1 MVRWEFSSLKRND
14 GGNERVTFTIVTDS
28 TSDLPISW
36 VQENDVTV
44 LGLTIN
50 LDGVTYE
57 TVGENRL
64 TSTDL
69 LAKMETGGLPT
80 TSQVNVGQ
88 FEEVFEAAAKEGK
101 EVLYLAFSSALSGT
115 YQSGIIARDM
125 VLDNYPDA
133 VIEIVDT
140 KAAAIGEGYLVMQA
154 AQARATGKSLAET
167 KALIEDL
174 VPRLRTYLLVD
185 DLNHLVRG
193 GRLSKAAALIGGL
206 VNIKPLL
213 ALNAEGKLE
222 AIAKIRGRKKGIKEM
237 LNLTLDGLDHS
248 TVMVAYTGDIE
259 AAEGIKSSLL
269 EDDRISDV
277 LLTELGPVIA
287 THTGTGVLAILSIGT
302 AMRA

>member
-1 MVRWEFSSLKRND
+1 M
-14 GGNERVTFTIVTDS
+14 TFTIVTDS
-28 TSDLPISW
+28 TSDLPTSW
-36 VQENDVTV
+36 VQENDVAV

-57 TVGENRL
+57 TVGKNRL
-64 TSTDL
+64 TSSDL
-69 LAKMETGGLPT
+69 LDKMATGGLPT

-88 FEEVFEAAAKEGK
+88 FEEVFEAVAKEGK

-115 YQSGIIARDM
+115 YQSGVIARDM
-125 VLDNYPDA
+125 VLDAYPDA

-154 AQARATGKSLAET
+154 AQARAAGKSLAET

-237 LNLTLDGLDHS
+237 LNLTLDNLDHS
-248 TVMVAYTGDIE
+248 TVMVAYTGDLE
-259 AAEGIKSSLL
+259 AAEAIKATLL
-269 EDDRISDV
+269 EDSRVTEV
-277 LLTELGPVIA
+277 LLTELGPIIA
-287 THTGTGVLAILSIGT
+287 THTGTGVLAILSINKKE
-302 AMRA
+302 R

>member
-1 MVRWEFSSLKRND
+1 M
-14 GGNERVTFTIVTDS
+14 TFTIVTDS

-213 ALNAEGKLE
+213 ALNAEGELE

>member
-1 MVRWEFSSLKRND
+1 M
-14 GGNERVTFTIVTDS
+14 TFTIVTDS
-28 TSDLPISW
+28 TSDLPIDW
-36 VQENDVTV
+36 VQENGVTV

-57 TVGENRL
+57 TIGENRL
-64 TSTDL
+64 TSADL
-69 LAKMETGGLPT
+69 LDKMAIGGLPT

-115 YQSGIIARDM
+115 YQSGTIARDM
-125 VLDNYPDA
+125 VLDAYPDA

-154 AQARATGKSLAET
+154 AQTRAAGKSLAET

-193 GRLSKAAALIGGL
+193 GRLSKSAALIGGL

-237 LNLTLDGLDHS
+237 LNLTLDNLDHS

-259 AAEGIKSSLL
+259 AAEAIKATLL
-269 EDDRISDV
+269 EDSRVTDV
-277 LLTELGPVIA
+277 LLTELGPIIA
-287 THTGTGVLAILSIGT
+287 THTGTGALAILSINKKE
-302 AMRA
+302 R

>member
-1 MVRWEFSSLKRND
+1 M
-14 GGNERVTFTIVTDS
+14 TFTIVTDS

-50 LDGVTYE
+50 LDGLTYE

-64 TSTDL
+64 TSAVL
-69 LAKMETGGLPT
+69 LDKMATGGLPT

-88 FEEVFEAAAKEGK
+88 FEEVFEAAVKEGQD
-101 EVLYLAFSSALSGT
+101 VLYLAFSSALSGT
-115 YQSGIIARDM
+115 YQSGTIARDM
-125 VLDNYPDA
+125 VMDQYPEA
-133 VIEIVDT
+133 VITIVDT
-140 KAAAIGEGYLVMQA
+140 KAATIGEGYLVMKA
-154 AQARATGKSLAET
+154 VEARAAGKTLAET
-167 KALIEDL
+167 KAIVEDL

-193 GRLSKAAALIGGL
+193 GRLSKSAALIGGL

-237 LNLTLDGLDHS
+237 LNLTLDNLDHS

-259 AAEGIKSSLL
+259 AAEVTKATLL
-269 EDDRISDV
+269 EDSRVTDV
-277 LLTELGPVIA
+277 LLTELGPIIA
-287 THTGTGVLAILSIGT
+287 THTGTGVLAILSINKKE
-302 AMRA
+302 R

>member
-1 MVRWEFSSLKRND
+1 M
-14 GGNERVTFTIVTDS
+14 TFTIVTDS

-50 LDGVTYE
+50 LDGLTYE

-64 TSTDL
+64 TSAVL
-69 LAKMETGGLPT
+69 LDKMATGGLPT

-101 EVLYLAFSSALSGT
+101 EVLYLAFSAALSGT
-115 YQSGIIARDM
+115 YQSAVIARDM
-125 VLDNYPDA
+125 VMDQYPEA
-133 VIEIVDT
+133 VITIVDT
-140 KAAAIGEGYLVMQA
+140 KAATIGEGYLVMKA
-154 AQARATGKSLAET
+154 VEARAAGKTLAET
-167 KALIEDL
+167 KAIVEDL

-193 GRLSKAAALIGGL
+193 GRLSKSAALIGGL

-237 LNLTLDGLDHS
+237 LNLTLDNLDHS

-259 AAEGIKSSLL
+259 AAEAIKATLL
-269 EDDRISDV
+269 EDSRVTDV
-277 LLTELGPVIA
+277 LLTELGPIIA
-287 THTGTGVLAILSIGT
+287 THTGTGVLAILSINKKE
-302 AMRA
+302 R

>member
-1 MVRWEFSSLKRND
+1 M
-14 GGNERVTFTIVTDS
+14 TFTIVTDS

-50 LDGVTYE
+50 LDGVIYE
-57 TVGENRL
+57 TVGENRF
-64 TSTDL
+64 TSADL
-69 LAKMETGGLPT
+69 LEKMASGSQPT

-88 FEEVFEAAAKEGK
+88 FEEVFEAAAKEGQ

-115 YQSGIIARDM
+115 YQSGTIARDM
-125 VLDNYPDA
+125 VLDAYPNA

-154 AQARATGKSLAET
+154 AQARAAGKSLAET
-167 KALIEDL
+167 KAIVEDL
-174 VPRLRTYLLVD
+174 APRLRTYLLVD

-193 GRLSKAAALIGGL
+193 GRLSKSAALIGGL

-237 LNLTLDGLDHS
+237 LHLTLDGLDHS
-248 TVMVAYTGDIE
+248 TVMVAYTGDLE
-259 AAEGIKSSLL
+259 AAEAIKATLL
-269 EDDRISDV
+269 GDSRVTDV
-277 LLTELGPVIA
+277 LLTELGPIIA
-287 THTGTGVLAILSIGT
+287 THTGTGVLAILSINQKE
-302 AMRA
+302 R

>member
-1 MVRWEFSSLKRND
+1 M
-14 GGNERVTFTIVTDS
+14 TFTIVTDS

-36 VQENDVTV
+36 VQENDVSV

-64 TSTDL
+64 TSAVL
-69 LAKMETGGLPT
+69 LDKMATGGLPT

-101 EVLYLAFSSALSGT
+101 EVLYLAFSAALSGT
-115 YQSGIIARDM
+115 YQSAVIARDM
-125 VLDNYPDA
+125 VMDQYPEA
-133 VIEIVDT
+133 VITIVDT
-140 KAAAIGEGYLVMQA
+140 KAATIGEGYLVMKA
-154 AQARATGKSLAET
+154 VEARAAGKTLAET
-167 KALIEDL
+167 KAIVEDL

-193 GRLSKAAALIGGL
+193 GRLSKSAALIGGL

-237 LNLTLDGLDHS
+237 LNLTLDNLDHS

-259 AAEGIKSSLL
+259 AAEVTKATLL
-269 EDDRISDV
+269 EDSRVTDV
-277 LLTELGPVIA
+277 LLTELGPIIA
-287 THTGTGVLAILSIGT
+287 THTGTGVLAILSINKKE
-302 AMRA
+302 R

>member
-1 MVRWEFSSLKRND
+1 M
-14 GGNERVTFTIVTDS
+14 TFTIVTDS

-64 TSTDL
+64 TSADL
-69 LAKMETGGLPT
+69 LDKMATGGLPT

-88 FEEVFEAAAKEGK
+88 FEEVFEATAKEGK

-115 YQSGIIARDM
+115 YQSGTIARDM
-125 VLDNYPDA
+125 VLGAYPNA

-154 AQARATGKSLAET
+154 AQARAAGKSLAET

-237 LNLTLDGLDHS
+237 LNLTLDNLDHS
-248 TVMVAYTGDIE
+248 TVMVAYTGDLE
-259 AAEGIKSSLL
+259 AATAIKATLL
-269 EDDRISDV
+269 EDSRVSDV
-277 LLTELGPVIA
+277 LLTELGPIIA
-287 THTGTGVLAILSIGT
+287 THTGTGVLAILSINKEE
-302 AMRA
+302 R

>member
-1 MVRWEFSSLKRND
+1 MVKWEFSSLKRND

-28 TSDLPISW
+28 TSDLPVSW

-64 TSTDL
+64 TSAVL
-69 LAKMETGGLPT
+69 LDKMATGGLPT

-101 EVLYLAFSSALSGT
+101 EVLYLAFSATLSGT
-115 YQSGIIARDM
+115 YQSAVIARDM
-125 VLDNYPDA
+125 VMDQYPEA
-133 VIEIVDT
+133 VITIVDT
-140 KAAAIGEGYLVMQA
+140 KAATIGEGYLVMKA
-154 AQARATGKSLAET
+154 VEARAAGKTLAET
-167 KALIEDL
+167 KAIVEDL

-193 GRLSKAAALIGGL
+193 GRLSKSAALIGGL

-237 LNLTLDGLDHS
+237 LNLTLDNLDHS

-259 AAEGIKSSLL
+259 AAEAIKATLL
-269 EDDRISDV
+269 EDSRVTDV
-277 LLTELGPVIA
+277 LLTELGPIIA
-287 THTGTGVLAILSIGT
+287 THTGTGVLAILSINKKE
-302 AMRA
+302 R

>member
-1 MVRWEFSSLKRND
+1 M
-14 GGNERVTFTIVTDS
+14 TFTIVTDS
-28 TSDLPISW
+28 TSDLPIDW
-36 VQENDVTV
+36 VQENGVTV

-64 TSTDL
+64 TSADL
-69 LAKMETGGLPT
+69 LEKMATGGLPT

-101 EVLYLAFSSALSGT
+101 EVLYLAFSAALSGT
-115 YQSGIIARDM
+115 YQSAVIARDM
-125 VLDNYPDA
+125 VMDQYPEA
-133 VIEIVDT
+133 VIAIVDT
-140 KAAAIGEGYLVMQA
+140 KAATIGEGYLVMQA
-154 AQARATGKSLAET
+154 AQARAAGKSLAET

-237 LNLTLDGLDHS
+237 LNLTLDNLDHS

-259 AAEGIKSSLL
+259 AAEAIKATLL
-269 EDDRISDV
+269 EDSRVSDV
-277 LLTELGPVIA
+277 LLIELGPIIA
-287 THTGTGVLAILSIGT
+287 THTGTGVLAILSINKKE
-302 AMRA
+302 R

>member
-1 MVRWEFSSLKRND
+1 M
-14 GGNERVTFTIVTDS
+14 TFTIVTDS

-57 TVGENRL
+57 TVGEKRL
-64 TSTDL
+64 TSAEL
-69 LAKMETGGLPT
+69 LEKMETGGQPT

-101 EVLYLAFSSALSGT
+101 EVLYLAFSAALSGT
-115 YQSGIIARDM
+115 YQSAVIARDM
-125 VLDNYPDA
+125 VMDQYPEA
-133 VIEIVDT
+133 VITIVDT
-140 KAAAIGEGYLVMQA
+140 KAATIGEGYLVMKA
-154 AQARATGKSLAET
+154 VEARAAGKTLAET
-167 KALIEDL
+167 KAIVEDL

-193 GRLSKAAALIGGL
+193 GRLSKSAALIGGL

-237 LNLTLDGLDHS
+237 LNLTLDNLDHS

-259 AAEGIKSSLL
+259 AAEVIKATLL
-269 EDDRISDV
+269 EDSRVTDV
-277 LLTELGPVIA
+277 LLTELGPIIA
-287 THTGTGVLAILSIGT
+287 THTGTGVLAILSINKKE
-302 AMRA
+302 R

>member
-1 MVRWEFSSLKRND
+1 M
-14 GGNERVTFTIVTDS
+14 TFTIVTDS

-50 LDGVTYE
+50 LDGLTYE

-64 TSTDL
+64 TSAVL
-69 LAKMETGGLPT
+69 LDKMATGGLPT

-101 EVLYLAFSSALSGT
+101 EVLYLAFSAALSGT
-115 YQSGIIARDM
+115 YQSAVIARDM
-125 VLDNYPDA
+125 VMDQYPEA
-133 VIEIVDT
+133 VITIVDT
-140 KAAAIGEGYLVMQA
+140 KAATIGEGYLVMKA
-154 AQARATGKSLAET
+154 VEARAAGKTLAET
-167 KALIEDL
+167 KAIVEDL

-237 LNLTLDGLDHS
+237 LNLTLDNLDHS

-259 AAEGIKSSLL
+259 AAEVTKATLL
-269 EDDRISDV
+269 EDSRVTDV
-277 LLTELGPVIA
+277 LLTELGPIIA
-287 THTGTGVLAILSIGT
+287 THTGTGVLAILSINKKE
-302 AMRA
+302 R

>member
-1 MVRWEFSSLKRND
+1 M
-14 GGNERVTFTIVTDS
+14 TFTIVTDS

-64 TSTDL
+64 TSADL
-69 LAKMETGGLPT
+69 LEKMATGGLPT

-88 FEEVFEAAAKEGK
+88 FEEIFEAAAKEGK
-101 EVLYLAFSSALSGT
+101 EVLYLAFSAALSGT
-115 YQSGIIARDM
+115 YQSAVIARDM

-154 AQARATGKSLAET
+154 AQARAAGKSLAET

-193 GRLSKAAALIGGL
+193 GRLSKSAALIGGL

-237 LNLTLDGLDHS
+237 LNLTLDNLDHS

-259 AAEGIKSSLL
+259 AAEAIKATLL
-269 EDDRISDV
+269 EDSRVTDV
-277 LLTELGPVIA
+277 LLTELGPIIA
-287 THTGTGVLAILSIGT
+287 THTGTGVLAILSINKKE
-302 AMRA
+302 R

>member
-1 MVRWEFSSLKRND
+1 M
-14 GGNERVTFTIVTDS
+14 TFTIVTDS

-57 TVGENRL
+57 TVGEKRL
-64 TSTDL
+64 TSAEL
-69 LAKMETGGLPT
+69 LEKMETGGLPT

-101 EVLYLAFSSALSGT
+101 EVLYLAFSAALSGT
-115 YQSGIIARDM
+115 YQSAVIARDM
-125 VLDNYPDA
+125 VLDAYPDA
-133 VIEIVDT
+133 VITIVDT
-140 KAAAIGEGYLVMQA
+140 KAATIGEGYLVMKA
-154 AQARATGKSLAET
+154 VEARAAGKTLAET
-167 KALIEDL
+167 KAIVEDL
-174 VPRLRTYLLVD
+174 VPCLRTYLLVD

-237 LNLTLDGLDHS
+237 LNLTLDNLDHS

-259 AAEGIKSSLL
+259 TAEAVKETLL
-269 EDDRISDV
+269 EDSHVTNV
-277 LLTELGPVIA
+277 LLTELGPIIA
-287 THTGTGVLAILSIGT
+287 THTGTGVLAILSINKKE
-302 AMRA
+302 R

>member
-1 MVRWEFSSLKRND
+1 M
-14 GGNERVTFTIVTDS
+14 TFTIVTDS

-36 VQENDVTV
+36 LQENDVTV

-50 LDGVTYE
+50 LDGLTYE

-64 TSTDL
+64 TSADL

-88 FEEVFEAAAKEGK
+88 FEEVFEAAAKEGQ

-115 YQSGIIARDM
+115 YQSGTIARDM
-125 VLDNYPDA
+125 VLDNYPDV
-133 VIEIVDT
+133 VIEIIDT
-140 KAAAIGEGYLVMQA
+140 KAATIGEGYLVMQA
-154 AQARATGKSLAET
+154 AQARAAGKSLVET
-167 KALIEDL
+167 KAIVEDL

-237 LNLTLDGLDHS
+237 LNLTLDNLDHS

-259 AAEGIKSSLL
+259 ATEAIKATLL
-269 EDDRISDV
+269 EDSRVTDV
-277 LLTELGPVIA
+277 LLTELGPIIA
-287 THTGTGVLAILSIGT
+287 THTGTGMLAILSINKKE
-302 AMRA
+302 R

>member
-1 MVRWEFSSLKRND
+1 M
-14 GGNERVTFTIVTDS
+14 TFTIVTDS
-28 TSDLPISW
+28 TSDLPVSW
-36 VQENDVTV
+36 LQENNVTV

-64 TSTDL
+64 TSGEL
-69 LAKMETGGLPT
+69 LEKMETGGLPT

-101 EVLYLAFSSALSGT
+101 EVLYLAFSAALSGT

-125 VLDNYPDA
+125 VLDAYPDA

-154 AQARATGKSLAET
+154 AQARAAGKTLAET
-167 KALIEDL
+167 KAIVEEL

-222 AIAKIRGRKKGIKEM
+222 AVAKIRGRKKGIKEM
-237 LNLTLDGLDHS
+237 LNLTLDNLDHS
-248 TVMVAYTGDIE
+248 MVMVAYTGDLE
-259 AAEGIKSSLL
+259 AAEAIKATLL
-269 EDDRISDV
+269 EDSRVTDV
-277 LLTELGPVIA
+277 LLTELGPIIA
-287 THTGTGVLAILSIGT
+287 THTGTGVLAILSINKKE
-302 AMRA
+302 R

>member
-1 MVRWEFSSLKRND
+1 M
-14 GGNERVTFTIVTDS
+14 TFTIVTDS
-28 TSDLPISW
+28 TSDLPVSW

-64 TSTDL
+64 TSAVL
-69 LAKMETGGLPT
+69 LDKMATGGLPT

-101 EVLYLAFSSALSGT
+101 EVLYLAFSATLSGT
-115 YQSGIIARDM
+115 YQSAVIARDM
-125 VLDNYPDA
+125 VMDQYPEA
-133 VIEIVDT
+133 VITIVDT
-140 KAAAIGEGYLVMQA
+140 KAATIGEGYLVMKA
-154 AQARATGKSLAET
+154 VEARAAGKTLAET
-167 KALIEDL
+167 KAIVEDL

-193 GRLSKAAALIGGL
+193 GRLSKSAALIGGL

-237 LNLTLDGLDHS
+237 LNLTLDNLDHS

-259 AAEGIKSSLL
+259 AAEAIKATLL
-269 EDDRISDV
+269 EDSRVTDV
-277 LLTELGPVIA
+277 LLTELGPIIA
-287 THTGTGVLAILSIGT
+287 THTGTGVLAILSINQKE
-302 AMRA
+302 R

>member
-1 MVRWEFSSLKRND
+1 M
-14 GGNERVTFTIVTDS
+14 TFTIVTDS

-50 LDGVTYE
+50 LDGVIYE
-57 TVGENRL
+57 TVGENRF
-64 TSTDL
+64 TSADL
-69 LAKMETGGLPT
+69 LEKMASGSQPT

-88 FEEVFEAAAKEGK
+88 FEEVFEAAAKEGQ

-125 VLDNYPDA
+125 VLDAYPDA

-154 AQARATGKSLAET
+154 VQARAAGKTLAET
-167 KALIEDL
+167 KALIEEL

-193 GRLSKAAALIGGL
+193 GRLSKASALIGGL

-237 LNLTLDGLDHS
+237 LHLTLDGLDHS
-248 TVMVAYTGDIE
+248 TVMVAYTGDLE
-259 AAEGIKSSLL
+259 AAEAIKATLL
-269 EDDRISDV
+269 GDSRVTDV
-277 LLTELGPVIA
+277 LLTELGPIIA
-287 THTGTGVLAILSIGT
+287 THTGTGVLAILSINQKE
-302 AMRA
+302 R

>member
-1 MVRWEFSSLKRND
+1 M
-14 GGNERVTFTIVTDS
+14 TFTIVTDS

-57 TVGENRL
+57 TVGEKRL
-64 TSTDL
+64 TSAEL
-69 LAKMETGGLPT
+69 LEKMETGGLPT

-115 YQSGIIARDM
+115 YQSGTIARDM
-125 VLDNYPDA
+125 VLDAYPDA

-154 AQARATGKSLAET
+154 AQARAAGKSLAET

-193 GRLSKAAALIGGL
+193 GRLSKSAALIGGL

-237 LNLTLDGLDHS
+237 LNLNLDHS

-259 AAEGIKSSLL
+259 AAEAIKATLL
-269 EDDRISDV
+269 EDSRVTDV
-277 LLTELGPVIA
+277 LLTELGPIIA
-287 THTGTGVLAILSIGT
+287 THTGTGALAILSINKKE
-302 AMRA
+302 R

>member
-1 MVRWEFSSLKRND
+1 M
-14 GGNERVTFTIVTDS
+14 TFTIVTDS
-28 TSDLPISW
+28 TSDLPVSW

-64 TSTDL
+64 TSAAL
-69 LAKMETGGLPT
+69 LEKMASGSQPT

-88 FEEVFEAAAKEGK
+88 FEEIFEAAAKEGK
-101 EVLYLAFSSALSGT
+101 EVLYLAFSAALSGT
-115 YQSGIIARDM
+115 YQSAVIARDM
-125 VLDNYPDA
+125 VMDQYPEA
-133 VIEIVDT
+133 VITIVDT
-140 KAAAIGEGYLVMQA
+140 KAATIGEGYLVMQA
-154 AQARATGKSLAET
+154 AQARAAGKSLAET
-167 KALIEDL
+167 KAIVEDL

-193 GRLSKAAALIGGL
+193 GRLSKSAALIGGL

-237 LNLTLDGLDHS
+237 LNLTLDNLDHS

-259 AAEGIKSSLL
+259 AAEAIKATLL
-269 EDDRISDV
+269 EDSRVSDV
-277 LLTELGPVIA
+277 LLIELGPIIA
-287 THTGTGVLAILSIGT
+287 THTGTGVLAILSINKKE
-302 AMRA
+302 R

>member
-1 MVRWEFSSLKRND
+1 M
-14 GGNERVTFTIVTDS
+14 TFTIVTDS

-64 TSTDL
+64 TSADL
-69 LAKMETGGLPT
+69 LEKMASGSQPT

-88 FEEVFEAAAKEGK
+88 FEEVFEAAAKEGQ
-101 EVLYLAFSSALSGT
+101 EVLYLAFSAALSGT
-115 YQSGIIARDM
+115 YQSAVIAREM
-125 VLDNYPDA
+125 VMDQYPDA
-133 VIEIVDT
+133 VITIVDT
-140 KAAAIGEGYLVMQA
+140 KAATIGEGYLVMKA
-154 AQARATGKSLAET
+154 AQARAAGKSLAET

-193 GRLSKAAALIGGL
+193 GRLSKSAALIGGL

-237 LNLTLDGLDHS
+237 LNLTLDNLDHS
-248 TVMVAYTGDIE
+248 TVMVAYTGDLE
-259 AAEGIKSSLL
+259 AAKAIKATLL
-269 EDDRISDV
+269 EDSRVSDV
-277 LLTELGPVIA
+277 LLTELGPIIA
-287 THTGTGVLAILSIGT
+287 THTGTGGLAILSINKKE
-302 AMRA
+302 R

>member
-1 MVRWEFSSLKRND
+1 M
-14 GGNERVTFTIVTDS
+14 TFTIVTDS

-50 LDGVTYE
+50 LDGVIYE

-64 TSTDL
+64 TSADL
-69 LAKMETGGLPT
+69 LEKMETGGLPT

-88 FEEVFEAAAKEGK
+88 FEEVFEAAAKEGQ
-101 EVLYLAFSSALSGT
+101 EVLYLAFSAALSGT
-115 YQSGIIARDM
+115 YQSAVIARDM
-125 VLDNYPDA
+125 VLDAYPDA
-133 VIEIVDT
+133 VITIVDT
-140 KAAAIGEGYLVMQA
+140 KAATIGEGYLVMKA
-154 AQARATGKSLAET
+154 VEARAAGKTLAET
-167 KALIEDL
+167 KAIVEDL

-193 GRLSKAAALIGGL
+193 GRLSKSAALIGGL

-237 LNLTLDGLDHS
+237 LNLTLDNLDHS

-259 AAEGIKSSLL
+259 AAEVTKATLL
-269 EDDRISDV
+269 EDSRVTDV
-277 LLTELGPVIA
+277 LLTELGPIIA
-287 THTGTGVLAILSIGT
+287 THTGTGVLAILSINKKE
-302 AMRA
+302 R

>member
-1 MVRWEFSSLKRND
+1 M
-14 GGNERVTFTIVTDS
+14 TFKIVTDS
-28 TSDLPISW
+28 TSDLPQEW
-36 VQENDVTV
+36 LAENDVTV

-64 TSTDL
+64 TSADL
-69 LAKMETGGLPT
+69 LDKMATGGLPT

-125 VLDNYPDA
+125 VLDNYPNA

-154 AQARATGKSLAET
+154 AQARAAGKTLAET
-167 KALIEDL
+167 KALIEEL

-213 ALNAEGKLE
+213 ALNAEGKLD

-237 LNLTLDGLDHS
+237 LNLTLDNLDHS
-248 TVMVAYTGDIE
+248 TVMVAYTGDLE
-259 AAEGIKSSLL
+259 AAEAIKATLL
-269 EDDRISDV
+269 EDSRVTDV
-277 LLTELGPVIA
+277 LLTELGPIIA
-287 THTGTGVLAILSIGT
+287 THTGTGVLAILSINKEE
-302 AMRA
+302 R

>member
-1 MVRWEFSSLKRND
+1 M
-14 GGNERVTFTIVTDS
+14 TFTIVTDS

-50 LDGVTYE
+50 LDGVIYE

-64 TSTDL
+64 TSADL
-69 LAKMETGGLPT
+69 LEKMETGGLPT

-101 EVLYLAFSSALSGT
+101 EVLYLAFSAALSGT
-115 YQSGIIARDM
+115 YQSAVIARDM
-125 VLDNYPDA
+125 VLDAYPDA
-133 VIEIVDT
+133 VITIVDT
-140 KAAAIGEGYLVMQA
+140 KAATIGEGYLVMKA
-154 AQARATGKSLAET
+154 VEARAAGKTLAET
-167 KALIEDL
+167 KAIVEDL
-174 VPRLRTYLLVD
+174 VPCLRTYLLVD

-237 LNLTLDGLDHS
+237 LNLTLDNLDHS

-259 AAEGIKSSLL
+259 TAEAVKETLL
-269 EDDRISDV
+269 EDSHVTNV
-277 LLTELGPVIA
+277 LLTELGPIIA
-287 THTGTGVLAILSIGT
+287 THTGTGVLAILSINKKE
-302 AMRA
+302 R

>member
-1 MVRWEFSSLKRND
+1 M
-14 GGNERVTFTIVTDS
+14 TFKIVTDS
-28 TSDLPISW
+28 TSDLPQEW
-36 VQENDVTV
+36 LAENDVTV

-64 TSTDL
+64 TSADL
-69 LAKMETGGLPT
+69 LDKMATGGLPT

-115 YQSGIIARDM
+115 YQSGVIACDM
-125 VLDNYPDA
+125 VLDQYPEA
-133 VIEIVDT
+133 SIEIVDT
-140 KAAAIGEGYLVMQA
+140 KAASIGEGYLVMKA
-154 AQARATGKSLAET
+154 AAARAEGKSLAEV
-167 KALIEDL
+167 KELVEDL
-174 VPRLRTYLLVD
+174 APRLRTYLLVD

-222 AIAKIRGRKKGIKEM
+222 AVAKLRGRKKGVREM
-237 LNLTLDGLDHS
+237 LDRTLTDLDHS
-248 TVMVAYTGDIE
+248 TVMVAYTGDL
-259 AAEGIKSSLL
+259 AATQDIQSTLL
-269 EDDRISDV
+269 ENDQVTDV
-277 LLTELGPVIA
+277 ILTELGPIIA
-287 THTGTGVLAILSIGT
+287 THTGTGSLAILSIST
-302 AMRA
+302 EKRA

>member
-1 MVRWEFSSLKRND
+1 M
-14 GGNERVTFTIVTDS
+14 TFTIVTDS

-64 TSTDL
+64 TSADL
-69 LAKMETGGLPT
+69 LEKMATGGLPT

-115 YQSGIIARDM
+115 YQSGVIARDM
-125 VLDNYPDA
+125 VLDAYPDA

-237 LNLTLDGLDHS
+237 LNLTLDNLDHS
-248 TVMVAYTGDIE
+248 TVMVAYTGDLE
-259 AAEGIKSSLL
+259 AAEAIKATLL
-269 EDDRISDV
+269 EDSRVTDV
-277 LLTELGPVIA
+277 LLTELGPIIA
-287 THTGTGVLAILSIGT
+287 THTGTGVLAILSINQKE
-302 AMRA
+302 R

>member
-1 MVRWEFSSLKRND
+1 M
-14 GGNERVTFTIVTDS
+14 TFTIVTDS
-28 TSDLPISW
+28 TSDLPVSW

-57 TVGENRL
+57 TVGEKRL
-64 TSTDL
+64 TSADL
-69 LAKMETGGLPT
+69 LDKMATGGLPT

-88 FEEVFEAAAKEGK
+88 FEEVFEAAAKEGQ

-125 VLDNYPDA
+125 VLDAYPDA

-154 AQARATGKSLAET
+154 VQARAAGKTLAET
-167 KALIEDL
+167 KALIEEL

-237 LNLTLDGLDHS
+237 LHLTLDGLDHS
-248 TVMVAYTGDIE
+248 TVMVAYTGDLE
-259 AAEGIKSSLL
+259 AAEAIKATLL
-269 EDDRISDV
+269 GDSRVTDV
-277 LLTELGPVIA
+277 LLTELGPIIA
-287 THTGTGVLAILSIGT
+287 THTGTGVLAILSINQKE
-302 AMRA
+302 R